1 MPIFKRKSKIDH
13 QPDAVLEERRSGKAK
28 LKGVIMKTGTITLR
42 LPEKDKGDLL
52 RDINILAAT
61 REQKNWETVRDAIA
75 LLKKELTRK

>member
-1 MPIFKRKSKIDH
+1 
-13 QPDAVLEERRSGKAK
+13 
-28 LKGVIMKTGTITLR
+28 MKTGTITLR